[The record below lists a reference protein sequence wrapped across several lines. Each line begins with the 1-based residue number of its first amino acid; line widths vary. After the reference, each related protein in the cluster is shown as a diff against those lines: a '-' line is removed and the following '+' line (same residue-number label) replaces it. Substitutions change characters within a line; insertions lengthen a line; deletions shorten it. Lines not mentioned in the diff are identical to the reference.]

1 MIIDSIHE
9 RLKRSIYKLEEIL
22 IELEP
27 MENLKD
33 ILIIK
38 VLEIIFKETNQK
50 SFLMKIL
57 SLCVLRLKCS
67 LGCAGDIVVRI
78 DAAKIP
84 H

>member
-50 SFLMKIL
+50 SFLMKNRG
-57 SLCVLRLKCS
+57 SNTAKWSKLRGK
-67 LGCAGDIVVRI
+67 
-78 DAAKIP
+78 KT
-84 H
+84 